1 MAPRLLFQASVRIFR
16 LIATLVGLAIVGI
29 LIVRVGSDEALIDA
43 ARGLRWRALLV
54 CLPFGLIMAVD
65 TLGWRYAFAYDRV
78 PFLRLMA
85 ARVAGEAVNIVTAM
99 ASIGG
104 DAVKV
109 WFLGPHVP
117 YRESIASVIIAKTT
131 ITLSQALFLLVG
143 VVAAVGLAVDARL
156 VRAMLW
162 LLLLEVIGTG
172 GFLAV
177 QVAGFVSRGARLL
190 ERFGKLQALA
200 AAENLDR
207 TLQSFYR
214 REWKRFGLS
223 VSFHLLG
230 WLMGAAETWLF
241 LYVLQIPASLMTALV
256 IETLGSAVRFATF
269 FIPGSLGALE
279 GANTGAFAALGL
291 GAPAGLAFSLL
302 RRLRQV
308 VWIALGVLVLLLA
321 RARMRRAPETTGSS
335 PASTPPRRPDAPA
348 DARGF
353 QPESAAEAR
362 ARESARPPASAD

>member
-1 MAPRLLFQASVRIFR
+1 MAPRLLFHASVRVFR
-16 LIATLVGLAIVGI
+16 SLVTLAGLAIVAI
-29 LIVRVGSDEALIDA
+29 LIVRVGSDEALIQA
-43 ARGLRWRALLV
+43 ARGLGWRSLLV
-54 CLPFGLIMAVD
+54 CVPFGLIMVVD

-78 PFLRLMA
+78 PFLRLVA
-85 ARVAGEAVNIVTAM
+85 ARVAGEAVNVMTAV
-99 ASIGG
+99 APVGG
-104 DAVKV
+104 DAIKV
-109 WFLGPHVP
+109 WFLRPHVP

-131 ITLSQALFLLVG
+131 ITLSQTLFLLAG
-143 VVAAVGLAVDARL
+143 VVAAVWLAVDPRL

-162 LLLLEVIGTG
+162 LLLVELIGAG

-190 ERFGKLQALA
+190 ERFKKLHTLA

-223 VSFHLLG
+223 VGSHLLG
-230 WLMGAAETWLF
+230 WLMGALETWLF
-241 LYVLQIPASLMTALV
+241 LRVLQIPASLTTALV

-269 FIPGSLGALE
+269 FVPGSLGALE
-279 GANTGAFAALGL
+279 GANTAAFAALGL

-321 RARMRRAPETTGSS
+321 RALMRRAPEATESS
-335 PASTPPRRPDAPA
+335 PAPPPPPRPDAPA
-348 DARGF
+348 DDRGF
-353 QPESAAEAR
+353 QPESAAAAR
-362 ARESARPPASAD
+362 PRESARPPACAD